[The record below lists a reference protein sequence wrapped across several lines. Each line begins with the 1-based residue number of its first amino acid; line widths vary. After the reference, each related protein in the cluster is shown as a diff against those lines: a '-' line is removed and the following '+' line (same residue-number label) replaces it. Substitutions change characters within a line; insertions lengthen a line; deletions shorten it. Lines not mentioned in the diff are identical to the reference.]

1 MHEGHRERLKN
12 RFFTSGLD
20 GFAPHEV
27 LELLLT
33 FAIPQKDV
41 NPIAHQLIDTFG
53 SLSGVLNAA
62 PEELRRV
69 PGVGMNASALLS
81 LMPQLLGYYQRDG
94 MCAKP
99 QLRNLMQAGNY
110 CKTLFYGKKKEQFYL
125 ICLNAQGQLISPVLL
140 HEGTI
145 DETVVYPR
153 HVVEAALR
161 HNAHAVLISHNHP
174 GGTLMPSY
182 GDYESTRAVMNAL
195 AAIDVRVIDH
205 IIVAGGE
212 VASMAQ
218 SKILVSGRLIDQ
230 QAFDVKLHDAQHEER
245 RHFKVCEDWTEE
257 YSGFEAD
264 GN

>member
-12 RFFTSGLD
+12 RFFTHGLD

-33 FAIPQKDV
+33 FAIPQRDV

-53 SLSGVLNAA
+53 SFSGVLNAS

-69 PGVGMNASALLS
+69 PGIGVNASALLS
-81 LMPQLLGYYQRDG
+81 LMPQLMGYYQRDG
-94 MCAKP
+94 MRERP
-99 QLRNLMQAGNY
+99 VLRNLMQAGNY
-110 CKTLFYGKKKEQFYL
+110 CKTLFYGKKTEQFYL

-161 HNAHAVLISHNHP
+161 YNAHAVLISHNHP
-174 GGTLMPSY
+174 GGTLTPSY
-182 GDYESTRAVMNAL
+182 GDYVSTRVVMEAL
-195 AAIDVRVIDH
+195 AAIEVSVIDH
-205 IIVAGGE
+205 IIVAEGE
-212 VASMAQ
+212 VMSMAQ
-218 SKILVSGRLIDQ
+218 SQILVSGRLIDEKS
-230 QAFDVKLHDAQHEER
+230 FDVKLQES
-245 RHFKVCEDWTEE
+245 RHGARGTIRVCEGWMGE
-257 YSGFEAD
+257 YGGFERKVD
-264 GN
+264 